1 MQWTPVLV
9 LVPVVLGAGTSLT
22 ATYGDALTALLR
34 LPQSVGLVGG
44 PPGASLF
51 LLGHQAQQVRGCLCR
66 GPFCPHPSPPSPNH
80 HSLSLAVVH
89 APQVFYLDP
98 HDAHTATP
106 DGSSVDVSTYFCD
119 RIRHLPVTA
128 LDPSLALGLLCR
140 SRAAL
145 DDLCVSLAAAA
156 TQHAPCLTA
165 IEHAPPPPAL
175 PLHSKDCITLE
186 DDNLGTLEDDQPW
199 ELM

>member
-1 MQWTPVLV
+1 
-9 LVPVVLGAGTSLT
+9 
-22 ATYGDALTALLR
+22 
-34 LPQSVGLVGG
+34 
-44 PPGASLF
+44 
-51 LLGHQAQQVRGCLCR
+51 
-66 GPFCPHPSPPSPNH
+66 
-80 HSLSLAVVH
+80 
-89 APQVFYLDP
+89 VFYLDP

-106 DGSSVDVSTYFCD
+106 EGSSVDVSTYFCD

-156 TQHAPCLTA
+156 AQHAPCLTT

-175 PLHSKDCITLE
+175 PLHTKQSITLE
-186 DDNLGTLEDDQPW
+186 DDNLGALEDDQPW